1 VLLWLLMPAGPP
13 AQPGEYVAGDRAVR
27 SGPRSPVPG
36 VTVAALLIVAGFAVL
51 LTQFTD
57 WDLGARGFL
66 GTALLVVGVG
76 LVVGAV
82 TGVGRGAKG
91 GLIVLG
97 LLLSVA
103 LVVVST
109 VRLPDGEIGDRT
121 YRPATAAAVQAD
133 YEHGGGDL
141 TIDLTDIDL
150 ADLDSPIVTRIDQG
164 IGDVDVLVPS
174 SADVEISVDLGIGTT
189 DVFGENSD
197 GGFYR
202 SAGTE
207 TWSGDDQPEF
217 RITIDSGAG
226 DVEVSRG

>member
-1 VLLWLLMPAGPP
+1 LMPAAPP
-13 AQPGEYVAGDRAVR
+13 AQPGEYVPGDRPAR
-27 SGPRSPVPG
+27 TGPRSPVPG
-36 VTVAALLIVAGFAVL
+36 VTVAALLIIAGFAVL

-57 WDLGARGFL
+57 WHLGARGFL

-91 GLIVLG
+91 GLIALG
-97 LLLSVA
+97 LLLSAA

-121 YRPATAAAVQAD
+121 YQPRTVAGVDAH

-141 TIDLTDIDL
+141 TIDLTDVPL
-150 ADLDSPIVTRIDQG
+150 TGVDSPIVTRIDQG

-174 SADVEISVDLGIGTT
+174 SADVEISVDLGIGST
-189 DVFGENSD
+189 DVFGDSSD
-197 GGFYR
+197 GGFYPGIG
-202 SAGTE
+202 SASWT
-207 TWSGDDQPEF
+207 GDSQPEF
-217 RITIDSGAG
+217 RITVDSGAG